1 MELGRMR
8 RLAACTLVVGA
19 LVPAAAGAA
28 SACDGGHT
36 GNNDAQGAS
45 FTADRHADFGWG
57 WKHQALAV
65 ASTYLGLSADTIV
78 ADLKAGQSLGQIAD
92 ATAGHSSAGL
102 VSAYVSALQVKLDA
116 WVAAGKLT
124 SSQEADILQKAQPW
138 FQKLVDTTWTGEHS
152 SHMWAFGHFHR

>member
-8 RLAACTLVVGA
+8 RLAACTLAVGT

-28 SACDGGHT
+28 SACDGGHN
-36 GNNDAQGAS
+36 GSGVQAAS
-45 FTADRHADFGWG
+45 FTADHHMGFG
-57 WKHQALAV
+57 WKHQVLSV
-65 ASTYLGLSADTIV
+65 ASSYLGLSTDTIV

-102 VSAYVSALQVKLDA
+102 VSAYVSALQTKLDA

-124 SSQEADILQKAQPW
+124 TAQEATILQN
-138 FQKLVDTTWTGEHS
+138 
-152 SHMWAFGHFHR
+152 